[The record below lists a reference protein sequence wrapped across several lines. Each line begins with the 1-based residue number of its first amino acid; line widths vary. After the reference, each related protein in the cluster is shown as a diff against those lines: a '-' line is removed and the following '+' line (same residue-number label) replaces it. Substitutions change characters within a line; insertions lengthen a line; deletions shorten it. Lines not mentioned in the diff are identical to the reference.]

1 MRGFFM
7 GEPFTGSP
15 ADLQYISYDE
25 NTTAKQLVDN
35 MNGSVAPVETT
46 STASRPYTVGKRL
59 TYRGQLYK
67 VTQAIAQGG
76 TLTPGTNIAVDS
88 VDDELTAINT
98 NLSNIKVS
106 TNSQVVNIVTGA
118 GGGIQLDYP
127 SGTSFSGLVV
137 TNGNSPI
144 VSAISK
150 LSNNNGGTNE
160 LLGSWQAKSAT
171 ATQLK
176 LNAGAQYVRCMFV
189 ISASDS
195 ITFSAY

>member
-98 NLSNIKVS
+98 NLSAKSPYFDWVEIATTTTALTVNVPMVIDAGTSSVVDGS
-106 TNSQVVNIVTGA
+106 TSPATRPTDRFYIPVVVNAQNTSAHHTSVVFSISSDKWVLVTDVKQNYR
-118 GGGIQLDYP
+118 IIFYKVP
-127 SGTSFSGLVV
+127 R
-137 TNGNSPI
+137 
-144 VSAISK
+144 K
-150 LSNNNGGTNE
+150 
-160 LLGSWQAKSAT
+160 
-171 ATQLK
+171 
-176 LNAGAQYVRCMFV
+176 
-189 ISASDS
+189 
-195 ITFSAY
+195 